1 MKLKGSI
8 KSVVDKL
15 VEESLMASNYMRN
28 LLNNITIV
36 VVETKKLTELVIT
49 MNDRLNKQEEIILRL
64 VNQNQSKT
72 KSDHLEYS
80 KQKKEP
86 PKLN

>member
-1 MKLKGSI
+1 M
-8 KSVVDKL
+8 VDKL